1 MECAYDSGNCSIF
14 NRRQRCERSGPDC
27 PRYLGPEPR
36 YQERPRHSVNALS
49 DYYEHGPLV
58 LLQRPVALIGFLGV
72 DQHGLGRDLAALSGL
87 PLIEVDRW
95 IEHAAGQSLVS
106 LVQTQGVEALRQLE
120 DRFLAQALATRPP
133 GIVVLGDGALL
144 KEANLQQVLAKATL
158 VYLKLSLAS
167 TYWKLRHQA
176 IGSHLLLQPPDS
188 TAELRPLLALRQGGF
203 DQAHVTLDMDAMTP
217 EAALRHLLDKLPK
230 WGQRGP

>member
-1 MECAYDSGNCSIF
+1 MSN
-14 NRRQRCERSGPDC
+14 
-27 PRYLGPEPR
+27 
-36 YQERPRHSVNALS
+36 
-49 DYYEHGPLV
+49 YYEHGPLV

-87 PLIEVDRW
+87 PLVEVDRW
-95 IEHAAGQSLVS
+95 IEHAAGQSLVA

-120 DRFLAQALATRPP
+120 DRFLAQALTARPP
-133 GIVVLGDGALL
+133 GIIVLGDGALC
-144 KEANLQQVLAKATL
+144 KEANLRQVLDKATL

-176 IGSHLLLQPPDS
+176 LGPHPLLLQPPES
-188 TAELRPLLALRQGGF
+188 TGELRPLLAERQGGF

-217 EAALRHLLDKLPK
+217 EVALRLLLERLPQ
-230 WGQRGP
+230 WGKAQPSA

>member
-1 MECAYDSGNCSIF
+1 M
-14 NRRQRCERSGPDC
+14 
-27 PRYLGPEPR
+27 
-36 YQERPRHSVNALS
+36 NALS
-49 DYYEHGPLV
+49 NYYEYGPLV

-106 LVQTQGVEALRQLE
+106 LVQTQGIEALRQLE
-120 DRFLAQALATRPP
+120 DRFLAQALTTRPP
-133 GIVVLGDGALL
+133 GIVVLGDGALI
-144 KEANLQQVLAKATL
+144 KEANLRQVLDKATL

-176 IGSHLLLQPPDS
+176 LGPHPLLLQPPES
-188 TAELRPLLALRQGGF
+188 TGELRPLLAERQGGF
-203 DQAHVTLDMDAMTP
+203 DQAHVTLDMDEMTP
-217 EAALRHLLDKLPK
+217 EVALRLLLERLPQ
-230 WGQRGP
+230 WGKAQPSA

>member
-1 MECAYDSGNCSIF
+1 M
-14 NRRQRCERSGPDC
+14 
-27 PRYLGPEPR
+27 
-36 YQERPRHSVNALS
+36 NALS
-49 DYYEHGPLV
+49 NYYEHGPLV

-95 IEHAAGQSLVS
+95 IEHEAGQSLVA
-106 LVQTQGVEALRQLE
+106 LVQTQGIEVLRQLE
-120 DRFLAQALATRPP
+120 NRFLAQALATRPP

-144 KEANLQQVLAKATL
+144 KEANLRQVLDKATL

-176 IGSHLLLQPPDS
+176 VRPHPLLLQPPES
-188 TAELRPLLALRQGGF
+188 TAELRPLLAERQGGF
-203 DQAHVTLDMDAMTP
+203 DQAHVTLDMDEMTP
-217 EAALRHLLDKLPK
+217 EAALRHLLDKLPQ
-230 WGQRGP
+230 WGTARPVS

>member
-1 MECAYDSGNCSIF
+1 MNS
-14 NRRQRCERSGPDC
+14 
-27 PRYLGPEPR
+27 
-36 YQERPRHSVNALS
+36 LS
-49 DYYEHGPLV
+49 NYYEYGPLV

-95 IEHAAGQSLVS
+95 IEHEAGQSLVS
-106 LVQTQGVEALRQLE
+106 LVQTQGIEALRQLE

-133 GIVVLGDGALL
+133 GIVVLGDGALI
-144 KEANLQQVLAKATL
+144 KEANLRQVLDKATL

-176 IGSHLLLQPPDS
+176 VGSHPLLLQPPES
-188 TAELRPLLALRQGGF
+188 TGELRPLLAERQGGF
-203 DQAHVTLDMDAMTP
+203 DQAHVTLDMDEMTP
-217 EAALRHLLDKLPK
+217 EAALRHLLDKLPE
-230 WGQRGP
+230 WGTARPAS

>member
-1 MECAYDSGNCSIF
+1 M
-14 NRRQRCERSGPDC
+14 
-27 PRYLGPEPR
+27 
-36 YQERPRHSVNALS
+36 NALS
-49 DYYEHGPLV
+49 NYYEHGPLV

-95 IEHAAGQSLVS
+95 IEHEAGQSLVA
-106 LVQTQGVEALRQLE
+106 LVQTQGIEVLRQLE

-133 GIVVLGDGALL
+133 GIIVLGDGALI
-144 KEANLQQVLAKATL
+144 KEANLRQVLDKATL

-176 IGSHLLLQPPDS
+176 VRPHPLLLQPPES
-188 TAELRPLLALRQGGF
+188 TAEIRPLLTERQGGF
-203 DQAHVTLDMDAMTP
+203 DQAHVTLDMDEMTP
-217 EAALRHLLDKLPK
+217 EAALRHLLDKLPQ
-230 WGQRGP
+230 WGTARPVS

>member
-1 MECAYDSGNCSIF
+1 M
-14 NRRQRCERSGPDC
+14 
-27 PRYLGPEPR
+27 
-36 YQERPRHSVNALS
+36 NAWS
-49 DYYEHGPLV
+49 DYYEPVPLV
-58 LLQRPVALIGFLGV
+58 LLQRPVALIGFPGV

-106 LVQTQGVEALRQLE
+106 LVQTQGIEALHQLE
-120 DRFLAQALATRPP
+120 DRFLAQALTARPP

-144 KEANLQQVLAKATL
+144 KEANLRQVLAKATL

-167 TYWKLRHQA
+167 AYWKLRHQA
-176 IGSHLLLQPPDS
+176 LGPHPLLLQPPDS
-188 TAELRPLLALRQGGF
+188 AAQLRPLWAERQGGF

-217 EAALRHLLDKLPK
+217 EAALRHLLDKLPQ
-230 WGQRGP
+230 WGTAQPLT